1 MTTNNINIKN
11 QSVTQP
17 WVWSLTF
24 MQQSVLLTAI
34 RGPDGLPKDHITK
47 VLLRWYRRCVLRF
60 AFQGTIFTDP
70 YDLDGGSFTGPSPM
84 NIDMAVDEY
93 LRHLDETPHHF
104 QLHFI
109 HAVEVLGYKHPDTTI
124 REWWYGVYIRLVN
137 DMHLFPEPE
146 DIMDQR
152 LGDNKD
158 NCLKAEEVLAKNA
171 GI

>member
-70 YDLDGGSFTGPSPM
+70 
-84 NIDMAVDEY
+84 
-93 LRHLDETPHHF
+93 
-104 QLHFI
+104 
-109 HAVEVLGYKHPDTTI
+109 
-124 REWWYGVYIRLVN
+124 
-137 DMHLFPEPE
+137 
-146 DIMDQR
+146 
-152 LGDNKD
+152 
-158 NCLKAEEVLAKNA
+158 
-171 GI
+171 